1 MCYVMNG
8 KLLQLKSSIMVK
20 RSWLVVICIFK
31 YRLGYKIPYNENRI
45 PAIKSGFPCVQFST
59 LLTLQGSCFT
69 GMDLQCMIEQYEVE
83 KSGVKNFTV
92 KSLGLK
98 IPGLKISC
106 NQFYE

>member
-1 MCYVMNG
+1 M
-8 KLLQLKSSIMVK
+8 
-20 RSWLVVICIFK
+20 VVICIFK
-31 YRLGYKIPYNENRI
+31 YRSGYNIPYTKNRI
-45 PAIKSGFPCVQFST
+45 PAIKTGFPSVQSST
-59 LLTLQGSCFT
+59 LLTLQVFCFR

>member
-1 MCYVMNG
+1 MV
-8 KLLQLKSSIMVK
+8 KSSWV
-20 RSWLVVICIFK
+20 VVICIFK

-45 PAIKSGFPCVQFST
+45 PAIKTGFPSVQFST
-59 LLTLQGSCFT
+59 LLTLQESCFT
-69 GMDLQCMIEQYEVE
+69 GMDLQCMIERYEVE

>member
-1 MCYVMNG
+1 M
-8 KLLQLKSSIMVK
+8 
-20 RSWLVVICIFK
+20 VVICIFK
-31 YRLGYKIPYNENRI
+31 YRSGYNIPYTENGTL
-45 PAIKSGFPCVQFST
+45 AIKTGFPCVQFST

-83 KSGVKNFTV
+83 KSRVKNFTV